1 MEELYAIEYSQKK
14 QWLRTVKLSK
24 IISANI
30 ENLRRNVESDFL
42 ILGVY
47 SSEKEA
53 DIEANFLIKDLEL
66 KLKQ

>member
-1 MEELYAIEYSQKK
+1 MEEMYAIEYSQKK
-14 QWLRTVKLSK
+14 QWLRTIRLSK

-30 ENLRRNVESDFL
+30 DNLRNNFESDFL

-53 DIEANFLIKDLEL
+53 DREADFFIKDLEL
-66 KLKQ
+66 KIKK